1 MNGLRQ
7 QRHVEEEEMRTKKVP
22 CQWIESLMGTKS
34 SRAFS
39 KLITTDRQ
47 TVGPSAE
54 EENYRALT
62 SGKFF
67 KASVA

>member
-1 MNGLRQ
+1 M
-7 QRHVEEEEMRTKKVP
+7 EEEKKEEEMRTKKVP

-47 TVGPSAE
+47 KVGPSAE